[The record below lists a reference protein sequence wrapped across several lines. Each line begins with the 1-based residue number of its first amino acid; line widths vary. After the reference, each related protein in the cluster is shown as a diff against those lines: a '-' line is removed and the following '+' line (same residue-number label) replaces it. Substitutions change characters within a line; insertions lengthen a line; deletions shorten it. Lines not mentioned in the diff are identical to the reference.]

1 MIPAAARQLL
11 LQVARRSIRSGLA
24 HGRPY
29 SVDPTL
35 CPPYFREPAATFV
48 TLNDDRGLRGCIGR
62 LAAERPLVE
71 DVADNAY
78 AAAFR
83 DPRFPGLAENELA
96 GLEIHISVLGT
107 PEFLDVA
114 SETELLKT
122 LRPGEDGLILAE
134 AGRRATFL
142 PSVWKSLPEPG
153 DFLRHL
159 KQKAGFAPDYWS
171 PDVTLY
177 RYGCEEFAESD

>member
-1 MIPAAARQLL
+1 MCPASFSA
-11 LQVARRSIRSGLA
+11 
-24 HGRPY
+24 
-29 SVDPTL
+29 
-35 CPPYFREPAATFV
+35 PAATFV

-62 LAAERPLVE
+62 LEAERPLVE

-83 DPRFPGLAENELA
+83 DPRFPALTEGELA
-96 GLEIHISVLGT
+96 GLDIHISVLGT
-107 PEFLDVA
+107 PERLDVA
-114 SETELLKT
+114 SESELLEK

-153 DFLRHL
+153 AFLRHL
-159 KQKAGFAPDYWS
+159 RQKAGFAPDYWS
-171 PDVTLY
+171 PALQIY